1 MATCERR
8 LLIANKRKGV
18 PFTATRRGASVGDVL
33 DSHLKPECAGRNSNP
48 RGSERG
54 GAKINLFLTLL
65 ILVAM
70 AIAAFKIAPPYV
82 NNYQF
87 EDAIKT
93 EAQFALTAYPRKTD
107 DQVRKE
113 IWQKAQDLGIPA
125 DPQDINLDMSNGNVS
140 ISLDYSIPVDLYV
153 YQFTLEFH
161 PHADNH
167 TI

>member
-1 MATCERR
+1 MDDALRS
-8 LLIANKRKGV
+8 V
-18 PFTATRRGASVGDVL
+18 VDTARAQRADRRG
-33 DSHLKPECAGRNSNP
+33 
-48 RGSERG
+48 ERG

-70 AIAAFKIAPPYV
+70 AIAAFKIAPPYI

-87 EDAIKT
+87 QDAINT
-93 EAQFALTAYPRKTD
+93 EAEFALTAYPRKTPD
-107 DQVRKE
+107 DIRQEVYK
-113 IWQKAQDLGIPA
+113 KAEDLDIPA
-125 DPQDINLDMSNGNVS
+125 SPQDIQLNMSNGSIS

-153 YQFTLEFH
+153 YQLTLQFH